1 MLFEVPIINIDVKF
15 EQGLSAA
22 LGRLTCSARRLIL
35 MKFSFGK
42 MLFSKAKDLSKKE
55 KKYIKKKR
63 KRKSEVTRY
72 KVKLVLRDSVSYHN
86 SFCYF
91 VLGF

>member
-1 MLFEVPIINIDVKF
+1 MLFVVPIINIDVKF
-15 EQGLSAA
+15 KQGLSAA
-22 LGRLTCSARRLIL
+22 LGRLSARRLIL
-35 MKFSFGK
+35 MEFSFGSQEK
-42 MLFSKAKDLSKKE
+42 GKKI
-55 KKYIKKKR
+55 KKKKR

>member
-1 MLFEVPIINIDVKF
+1 MLFEVPIINIDVKI

-22 LGRLTCSARRLIL
+22 LGRLSARRLLL

-72 KVKLVLRDSVSYHN
+72 KIKLVLRDSVSYHN

>member
-1 MLFEVPIINIDVKF
+1 MLFEVPIINVDVKF

-22 LGRLTCSARRLIL
+22 LGRLSARRLLL

-55 KKYIKKKR
+55 KKNK
-63 KRKSEVTRY
+63 
-72 KVKLVLRDSVSYHN
+72 
-86 SFCYF
+86 
-91 VLGF
+91 